1 MKPKN
6 PFSGTLPP
14 ERIHTDYLHRLAW
27 GTDASFYRKIPKTVL
42 FPETEEE
49 VSRIIKICHNQK
61 IPVTF
66 RAAGTS
72 LSGQSLSESVLLVA
86 ATRWDKYQVHD
97 NGETITLQP
106 GIVGDRVNEIL
117 KPYGK
122 KFSPDPASVSSA
134 MVGGIIANNASGMNC
149 GTHANSHRIVC
160 SMRIILADG
169 TILDTGSKESRESF
183 CRTHPEFLME
193 LKRIRER
200 VMNNT
205 SLVEKIRHKYS
216 IKNVTGLNLLP
227 LVEFEDPFDLITH
240 LIVGSEG
247 TLAFFSGVTVKTEPL
262 WPLRASAMVYFH
274 SIKDACKAVQTLK
287 ILPVIGVELLDSK
300 ALRSVQDREGIPS
313 YIKNLPDGTTALLI
327 ETAATNKNELQ
338 EKINIITRGLD
349 QFNKLYPVTFTDKES
364 EYSVLWNIR
373 AGIFPSIGGM
383 RTPGSTCLIEDVAF
397 HLKDIPHAVAEL
409 QDILEKHQYSDSAIY
424 GHALEGN
431 FHFILNQSFDT
442 PAEIQRYEALMQ
454 DVVTMV
460 TEKYKG
466 SLKAEHGTGINMAP
480 FVKQEWGDD
489 AFDIMHRVKTLFD
502 PLNILNPGVIFNDD
516 PHCHIRDFKPMPV
529 LNPLVDKCIECGFCE
544 VNCLTWGCTLSSRQR
559 IIVQREIRRL
569 KETKENPKLLQ
580 QLEKDYFYPGRATC
594 AVDGLCAT
602 SCPMDINTG
611 ELTHYLRQQ
620 AHPPGSRD
628 EILGRLAAD
637 HFQGLK
643 NIMRVVLRLARAAHI
658 VLGTS
663 LMGWICRIANKMG
676 FPLWTPAMPGAHRVK
691 QGNPNPKQHL
701 NQHPDLQQHPNP
713 KQHLNQHPDQEKDT
727 VVYFPS
733 CINQSMG
740 VAKGVPDNTPLTE
753 KMVHLLQKAGYK
765 VVFPDNM
772 DKLCC
777 GTIWES
783 KGMPHI
789 ADEKTAELNGALWI
803 ASQAGKYPVLC
814 DQSPCLYRMK
824 HKINNMKLYEPV
836 EFIEKFLVP
845 RLDFHPTD
853 EPVALHITCT
863 TRKMHLENEIR
874 RLAERCSKN
883 VFIPAEVGCCGFAGD
898 KGFTRPEIN
907 AYALRKLR
915 PQLETAGIKTGYS
928 NSRTC
933 EIGLMSN
940 GGIPYMSLVY
950 LVDTCTTAK
959 KPA

>member
-1 MKPKN
+1 
-6 PFSGTLPP
+6 
-14 ERIHTDYLHRLAW
+14 
-27 GTDASFYRKIPKTVL
+27 
-42 FPETEEE
+42 
-49 VSRIIKICHNQK
+49 
-61 IPVTF
+61 
-66 RAAGTS
+66 
-72 LSGQSLSESVLLVA
+72 
-86 ATRWDKYQVHD
+86 
-97 NGETITLQP
+97 
-106 GIVGDRVNEIL
+106 
-117 KPYGK
+117 
-122 KFSPDPASVSSA
+122 
-134 MVGGIIANNASGMNC
+134 
-149 GTHANSHRIVC
+149 
-160 SMRIILADG
+160 
-169 TILDTGSKESRESF
+169 
-183 CRTHPEFLME
+183 
-193 LKRIRER
+193 
-200 VMNNT
+200 
-205 SLVEKIRHKYS
+205 
-216 IKNVTGLNLLP
+216 
-227 LVEFEDPFDLITH
+227 
-240 LIVGSEG
+240 
-247 TLAFFSGVTVKTEPL
+247 
-262 WPLRASAMVYFH
+262 
-274 SIKDACKAVQTLK
+274 
-287 ILPVIGVELLDSK
+287 
-300 ALRSVQDREGIPS
+300 
-313 YIKNLPDGTTALLI
+313 
-327 ETAATNKNELQ
+327 
-338 EKINIITRGLD
+338 
-349 QFNKLYPVTFTDKES
+349 
-364 EYSVLWNIR
+364 
-373 AGIFPSIGGM
+373 
-383 RTPGSTCLIEDVAF
+383 
-397 HLKDIPHAVAEL
+397 
-409 QDILEKHQYSDSAIY
+409 
-424 GHALEGN
+424 
-431 FHFILNQSFDT
+431 QSFDT

-454 DVVTMV
+454 DVVNMV
-460 TEKYKG
+460 TEKYQG

-480 FVKQEWGDD
+480 FVKQEWGEE
-489 AFDIMHRVKTLFD
+489 AFDIMKRVKQLFD
-502 PLNILNPGVIFNDD
+502 PQNILNPGVIFNDD
-516 PHCHIRDFKPMPV
+516 PHCHIRNFKPLPV
-529 LNPLVDKCIECGFCE
+529 LNPIVDKCIECGFCE

-569 KETKENPKLLQ
+569 RNSKENSKLLQ

-643 NIMRVVLRLARAAHI
+643 NIMRVVLRLARTAHT

-663 LMGWICRIANKMG
+663 LMGWICRIANKIG

-691 QGNPNPKQHL
+691 PGKQDPNQ
-701 NQHPDLQQHPNP
+701 D
-713 KQHLNQHPDQEKDT
+713 PDQDPEKDT

-740 VAKGVPDNTPLTE
+740 VAKGVPDNTPLTD
-753 KMVHLLQKAGYK
+753 KMVHLLQKAGYR
-765 VVFPDNM
+765 VLFPDNM
-772 DKLCC
+772 DNLCC

-845 RLDFHPTD
+845 RLDFHPT
-853 EPVALHITCT
+853 EETVALHITCT
-863 TRKMHLENEIR
+863 MRKMHLENEIR

-898 KGFTRPEIN
+898 KGFTRPGIN

-915 PQLETAGIKTGYS
+915 PQLEAAGIKTGYS

-950 LVDTCTTAK
+950 LVDACTTAK
-959 KPA
+959 EPD

>member
-6 PFSGTLPP
+6 PFTGTIPA

-27 GTDASFYRKIPKTVL
+27 GTDASFYRKIPQTVV

-49 VSRIIKICHNQK
+49 VSRIIKICHAKK
-61 IPVTF
+61 IPITF

-72 LSGQSLSESVLLVA
+72 LSGQSLSDSVLLVA
-86 ATRWDKYQVHD
+86 AALWDKYEVHD

-117 KPYGK
+117 KPYRK
-122 KFSPDPASVSSA
+122 KFAPDPASVSSA

-149 GTHANSHRIVC
+149 GTHANSHRIVR

-169 TILDTGSKESRESF
+169 TVLDTGSKESKESF

-200 VMNNT
+200 VMSNP

-247 TLAFFSGVTVKTEPL
+247 TLAFFSGVTVSTEPL

-313 YIKNLPDGTTALLI
+313 YIKDLPDGTTALLI
-327 ETAATNKNELQ
+327 ETASQNKQELR
-338 EKINIITRGLD
+338 EKTDIIIRGLD
-349 QFNKLYPVTFTDKES
+349 HFKKVQPVTFTDKES

-397 HLKDIPHAVAEL
+397 HLKDIPDAVAEL
-409 QDILEKHQYSDSAIY
+409 QNILVKHQYHDSAIY

-442 PAEIQRYEALMQ
+442 PSEIQRYEALML

-480 FVKQEWGDD
+480 FVKLEWGEE
-489 AFDIMHRVKTLFD
+489 AFDIMNRIKQLFD

-569 KETKENPKLLQ
+569 KNTKENPQLLQ

-643 NIMRVVLRLARAAHI
+643 NIMRVVLRLARTAHI

-691 QGNPNPKQHL
+691 PTEM
-701 NQHPDLQQHPNP
+701 DA
-713 KQHLNQHPDQEKDT
+713 DQEKDT

-740 VAKGVPDNTPLTE
+740 VAKGVTYNTPLTD
-753 KMVHLLQKAGYK
+753 KMVHLLQKAGYR
-765 VVFPDNM
+765 VIFPDNM

-803 ASQAGKYPVLC
+803 ASQACKYPVLC

-824 HKINNMKLYEPV
+824 HKIKNIRLYEPA
-836 EFIEKFLVP
+836 EFIEKFLVS
-845 RLDFHPTD
+845 RLNFHPTD

-863 TRKMHLENEIR
+863 MRKMHLENEIR

-915 PQLETAGIKTGYS
+915 PQLEAAGIKTGYS

-950 LVDTCTTAK
+950 LVDACTTAK
-959 KPA
+959 QLA